1 MWEKVINRL
10 LTVKS
15 IVTLTLT
22 AVFAFLSAT
31 GRIQADA
38 FQDIFYI
45 IIETVYTPSP
55 ATCSKAI
62 REGVRRQNL
71 GLPAEH
77 SCICKKSQEGT
88 ADFLAI
94 VYYDNSYLR

>member
-1 MWEKVINRL
+1 MKDKIINRL

-31 GRIQADA
+31 GKIAPDA

-45 IIETVYTPSP
+45 IVAFYFGSSLEKT
-55 ATCSKAI
+55 AKA
-62 REGVRRQNL
+62 N
-71 GLPAEH
+71 
-77 SCICKKSQEGT
+77 GT
-88 ADFLAI
+88 TTE
-94 VYYDNSYLR
+94 

>member
-1 MWEKVINRL
+1 MWEKIINRL

-31 GRIQADA
+31 GAIQADA

-45 IIETVYTPSP
+45 IIAFYFGSSLEKT
-55 ATCSKAI
+55 AKANNTTT
-62 REGVRRQNL
+62 E
-71 GLPAEH
+71 
-77 SCICKKSQEGT
+77 
-88 ADFLAI
+88 
-94 VYYDNSYLR
+94 